1 MDRLSEDSSVF
12 NMLLPLLEE
21 EEQEHEQESHSI
33 ATTNALMSDLLNHTV
48 KHLHNKNNNNIASPY
63 LKLLLA
69 LQTHLC
75 RASSSASS
83 ASSASSTASTASA
96 SSASSS
102 SSSSERCLLAHGT
115 RLLRKT
121 SESLRKMFVASG
133 ESQLEDCL
141 RHLRVSFVAHLLPP
155 FAAGTLL
162 DCGGSGGGGSG
173 VQTVVV
179 VDFVVSPLFPS
190 FSNSFSPLPPPLFSC
205 QECVWLL
212 FLPIWS
218 INCCLPWWNL

>member
-1 MDRLSEDSSVF
+1 MVVRHVANVFFFCDYYLLLFLPQVLLHAVMDRLSEDSSVS

-21 EEQEHEQESHSI
+21 EKQEHEQESPSI

-48 KHLHNKNNNNIASPY
+48 KHLHKKNNNNTASPY

-75 RASSSASS
+75 RAFSS
-83 ASSASSTASTASA
+83 ASSASSTSSA

-102 SSSSERCLLAHGT
+102 FSSSERCLLAHGT

-133 ESQLEDCL
+133 GSQLEDCL
-141 RHLRVSFVAHLLPP
+141 RYLRVSFVAHLLPP
-155 FAAGTLL
+155 FAAGKLFNY
-162 DCGGSGGGGSG
+162 GGGG
-173 VQTVVV
+173 
-179 VDFVVSPLFPS
+179 
-190 FSNSFSPLPPPLFSC
+190 
-205 QECVWLL
+205 
-212 FLPIWS
+212 
-218 INCCLPWWNL
+218 